1 FYGALLA
8 RKAEEIRSETARL
21 SSAID
26 ALRVSVSP
34 RSTPG
39 ANELAQALTT
49 ATRSSL
55 AEEKAAMAE
64 AMDRL
69 DAALAETQSMVDKL
83 EGRESQAR
91 RAAKTVSGPKRLSD
105 GEQPVLPF
113 GATTDIDREGRPI
126 PWQNVVRALDFPKDE
141 KDVDGFAA
149 LRQVVAD
156 KEIADLLQASE
167 DTLTVLAEEGLYME
181 DLKPQVAPIQT
192 WLRYAEG
199 ARGAEVAALGG
210 ITDEVAVAISR
221 GRLKR
226 DAVFRDTALHF
237 LRRFDALIERMA
249 RELGEDAMIL
259 EMGDKLEGRESQAR
273 RAAKTVSGPKRLS
286 DGEQPVLP
294 FGATTD
300 IDREGRP
307 IPWQNVVRALD
318 FPKDEKDV
326 DGFAALRQVV
336 ADKEIADLLQ
346 ASEDTLT
353 VLAEEGLYME
363 DLKPQVAP
371 IQTWLRYAEG
381 ARGAEVAALGGIT
394 DEVAVAISR
403 GRLKRDAVFRDTALH
418 FLRRFDA
425 LIERMAREL
434 GEDAMILEMGDTR
447 TGRAFMLTARISG
460 AFD

>member
-1 FYGALLA
+1 MSDESKRVPVRPLLIKLGKQTGKLAASNRSFLVAAILSLIWLGGVIAYAAGFFGLFEAALLTPRTASALEIALFILAGLAPITLFFYGALLA

-167 DTLTVLAEEGLYME
+167 DTLT
-181 DLKPQVAPIQT
+181 
-192 WLRYAEG
+192 
-199 ARGAEVAALGG
+199 
-210 ITDEVAVAISR
+210 
-221 GRLKR
+221 
-226 DAVFRDTALHF
+226 F
-237 LRRFDALIERMA
+237 
-249 RELGEDAMIL
+249 
-259 EMGDKLEGRESQAR
+259 
-273 RAAKTVSGPKRLS
+273 
-286 DGEQPVLP
+286 
-294 FGATTD
+294 
-300 IDREGRP
+300 
-307 IPWQNVVRALD
+307 
-318 FPKDEKDV
+318 
-326 DGFAALRQVV
+326 
-336 ADKEIADLLQ
+336 
-346 ASEDTLT
+346 
-353 VLAEEGLYME
+353 LAEEGLYME